1 LKVSSSKLAVRDIL
15 RSLCVPSSHLGVAT
29 SLLVAFLIVLGFGN
43 FAFGEIIANLKPIP
57 GATGVR
63 SDPVSY
69 SVADINAAG
78 GIVVGDKLFDSFSVT
93 SSSSPNASAPTA
105 ASIQITGV
113 DINGDYGFKANALW
127 MASGGEWVDNTI
139 TFHASVL
146 PAAVA
151 QGYAFDGN
159 ALYITGVG
167 GANATGGI
175 ASISE
180 NLYAQYQ
187 GLGGPSFADEF
198 AYYMSSTNEH
208 PRDTATFAPISDMW
222 VVKDIGVSGGGGRSG
237 VMQLSEFYETFHQV
251 QLPVRSP
258 EPSSLA
264 LLGVGAISLLGYTWH
279 RRRV

>member
-1 LKVSSSKLAVRDIL
+1 VSSSRFTIRDIL
-15 RSLCVPSSHLGVAT
+15 RSLCVPSHLGVT
-29 SLLVAFLIVLGFGN
+29 TRLLFAFLIVLGLSN
-43 FAFGEIIANLKPIP
+43 FALGEIIANLQPIY
-57 GATGVR
+57 GVSGVS

-69 SVADINAAG
+69 SIADINSAG

-105 ASIQITGV
+105 ASIQITGI

-127 MASGGEWVDNTI
+127 MASGGEWVDSTI

-151 QGYAFDGN
+151 EGYAFDGN

-167 GANATGGI
+167 TANTSGGI

-180 NLYAQYQ
+180 NLYAQYP
-187 GLGGPSFADEF
+187 GLGGLSFAGEF
-198 AYYMSSTNEH
+198 AYYMSSTNQR
-208 PRDTATFAPISDMW
+208 PLDAATFAPISDMW
-222 VVKDIGVSGGGGRSG
+222 VVKDIGVSGGGGRNG
-237 VMQLSEFYETFHQV
+237 VMHLSEFYETFHQV
-251 QLPVRSP
+251 QLPVRTP
-258 EPSSLA
+258 EPSALA
-264 LLGVGAISLLGYTWH
+264 LLGVGAMGLLGYTWH